1 MKTRRRSVALLILL
15 VLAACR
21 PGAAE
26 YSESE
31 APKGLSLDRVTARVD
46 LRFAPRSARLAA
58 ADAARLYRL
67 VTAGA
72 IGPAD
77 RVTVAAAGRPGL
89 AAARTAAIAAELLRY
104 GIVAGALPAAGRS
117 SRSTARWSRC
127 RPAPIGASRRPPI
140 SPMRGRAIS
149 AARPSAISAG
159 WSPAQPIW
167 RAEIRSGRRSAR
179 PPFRRCSA
187 TSPTGCSRRTRAGPD
202 RSWCRQPRCRR
213 PRPPT
218 PIADP
223 GREVHELGMTP
234 PPAPADRTARL
245 RACGD
250 SRRRV
255 S

>member
-104 GIVAGALPAAGRS
+104 GIVAGALPAAGLPPGRAVVAIDRALVTLPPCPNWSKPAAADFTNARS
-117 SRSTARWSRC
+117 SNFG
-127 RPAPIGASRRPPI
+127 GATLGNL
-140 SPMRGRAIS
+140 GRMVA
-149 AARPSAISAG
+149 
-159 WSPAQPIW
+159 
-167 RAEIRSGRRSAR
+167 
-179 PPFRRCSA
+179 
-187 TSPTGCSRRTRAGPD
+187 SPTDLAGGNPLGPALGPPAVSAVQRYLADRVQPPNPSRAGPILVP
-202 RSWCRQPRCRR
+202 STPL
-213 PRPPT
+213 PP
-218 PIADP
+218 A
-223 GREVHELGMTP
+223 
-234 PPAPADRTARL
+234 APADANR
-245 RACGD
+245 
-250 SRRRV
+250 
-255 S
+255 